1 MVVLTVFSFILE
13 ESKHQIS
20 FNQDNFRLSISVD
33 WLLIAYLLLAR
44 FSVTRLIAYLLLARF
59 SVTRLLAYL
68 LLARFSVTR
77 LLAYL
82 LLARFSVTRLL
93 AYLLLNR
100 FSVARLLAYL
110 LLARFSVTGLQVPR
124 VVRLLQHRDVDG
136 AVDERQ
142 RREVHARLRAQ
153 QVQRQA
159 QQLA

>member
-1 MVVLTVFSFILE
+1 MVVLTMFSFILE

-20 FNQDNFRLSISVD
+20 FIQDNFRLSVIVD
-33 WLLIAYLLLAR
+33 WLLMAYLLLTRSSVTGMLAYLLLAR
-44 FSVTRLIAYLLLARF
+44 LSVTRLIAYLLLARF
-59 SVTRLLAYL
+59 SVTR
-68 LLARFSVTR
+68 
-77 LLAYL
+77 
-82 LLARFSVTRLL
+82 
-93 AYLLLNR
+93 
-100 FSVARLLAYL
+100 
-110 LLARFSVTGLQVPR
+110 LQVPR

>member
-1 MVVLTVFSFILE
+1 MVVLTMFSFILE

-44 FSVTRLIAYLLLARF
+44 FSVTRL
-59 SVTRLLAYL
+59 
-68 LLARFSVTR
+68 
-77 LLAYL
+77 
-82 LLARFSVTRLL
+82 
-93 AYLLLNR
+93 
-100 FSVARLLAYL
+100 
-110 LLARFSVTGLQVPR
+110 QVPR

-153 QVQRQA
+153 QVQ
-159 QQLA
+159 